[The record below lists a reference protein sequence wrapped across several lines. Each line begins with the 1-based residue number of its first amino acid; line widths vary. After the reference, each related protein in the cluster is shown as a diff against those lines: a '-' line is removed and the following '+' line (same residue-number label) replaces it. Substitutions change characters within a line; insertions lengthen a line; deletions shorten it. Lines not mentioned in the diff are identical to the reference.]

1 MFQTAIEEKYKDGQI
16 IFEEGSSGDW
26 IYVIESGSVEISK
39 KIDGGKVVFIVLGPG
54 EIIGELGFITKA
66 PRTATATAVG
76 DTTIG
81 IIDPIF
87 FEQEFNKLSAGFQA
101 VLTSLASRL
110 KKTTEAACLSKRTSQ
125 EQK

>member
-1 MFQTAIEEKYKDGQI
+1 MFQTAIEENYTDGQI

-26 IYVIESGSVEISK
+26 IYVIESGAVEISK
-39 KIDGGKVVFIVLGPG
+39 IMDGEKVVLVVLEPG
-54 EIIGELGFITKA
+54 EVIGELGFITKT

-76 DTTIG
+76 DTTVG

-101 VLTSLASRL
+101 VLTSLATRL
-110 KKTTEAACLSKRTSQ
+110 KKTTETVCLIKKTSCG
-125 EQK
+125 QK

>member
-16 IFEEGSSGDW
+16 IFEEGSIGDW

-39 KIDGGKVVFIVLGPG
+39 KIDGEKVVFIVLGPG
-54 EIIGELGFITKA
+54 EIIGELGFISKM
-66 PRTATATAVG
+66 PRSATATAVG

-101 VLTSLASRL
+101 VLTSLALRL
-110 KKTTEAACLSKRTSQ
+110 KKTTEAACLIKRTSQ

>member
-39 KIDGGKVVFIVLGPG
+39 KIDGGKVVFIVLSPG

>member
-1 MFQTAIEEKYKDGQI
+1 MFQTAIEENYTDGQI

-26 IYVIESGSVEISK
+26 IYVIESGVVEISK
-39 KIDGGKVVFIVLGPG
+39 IMGGEKVVLVVLEPG
-54 EIIGELGFITKA
+54 EVIGELGFITKT

-76 DTTIG
+76 DTTVG

-101 VLTSLASRL
+101 VLTSLATRL
-110 KKTTEAACLSKRTSQ
+110 KKTTETVCLIKKTSCG
-125 EQK
+125 QK

>member
-39 KIDGGKVVFIVLGPG
+39 KIDGEKVVFIVLGPG

-110 KKTTEAACLSKRTSQ
+110 KKTTEATCLIKRTSQ